1 MNAETAGVLW
11 PGASEHRSPRQLE
24 AAGRTLHGAQGGR
37 GLADPRSRERICLW
51 CCKLSSA

>member
-11 PGASEHRSPRQLE
+11 PEASEYRSPRQLE
-24 AAGRTLHGAQGGR
+24 AAGRTLRGARGGR
-37 GLADPRSRERICLW
+37 GPADPRSWERICLW